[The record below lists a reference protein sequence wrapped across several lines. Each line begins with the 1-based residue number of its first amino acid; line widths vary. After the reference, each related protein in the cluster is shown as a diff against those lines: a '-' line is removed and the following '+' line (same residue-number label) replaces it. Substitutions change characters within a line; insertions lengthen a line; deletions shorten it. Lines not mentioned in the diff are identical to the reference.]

1 MVELDLNLENKV
13 PDKQEIMVP
22 SDRDANKLLSY
33 YDDSPLSFAFLYGV
47 ADDSGEQQQSH
58 KDIYIGGARKVAEAM
73 AIQYVVVVGHG
84 EAETI
89 AQRSPCY
96 ADANGL
102 EP

>member
-1 MVELDLNLENKV
+1 LVNALV
-13 PDKQEIMVP
+13 PEQTEDQK
-22 SDRDANKLLSY
+22 AYLF
-33 YDDSPLSFAFLYGV
+33 SFSSCCGHFCWSV
-47 ADDSGEQQQSH
+47 
-58 KDIYIGGARKVAEAM
+58 GGARKVAEAM